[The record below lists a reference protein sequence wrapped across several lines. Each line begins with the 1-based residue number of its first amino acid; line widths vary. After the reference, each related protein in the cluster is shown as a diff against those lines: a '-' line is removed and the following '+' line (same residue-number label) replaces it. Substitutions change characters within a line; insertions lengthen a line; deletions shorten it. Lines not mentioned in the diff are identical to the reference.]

1 MTGVAC
7 HIVNACQNVFFP
19 LSRETTCVMQ
29 ANLLKV
35 SEEGEH
41 SQPMDDRKDHTAEP
55 GLRLSRTKDTRPGE
69 RNVQEMHRPQLGGSL
84 ADTEGQRPAD
94 PSHSLNSYSARFPHS
109 M

>member
-1 MTGVAC
+1 MCDASKLAKGIRGRRA
-7 HIVNACQNVFFP
+7 
-19 LSRETTCVMQ
+19 
-29 ANLLKV
+29 
-35 SEEGEH
+35 
-41 SQPMDDRKDHTAEP
+41 QPMDDRKDHTAEP

-94 PSHSLNSYSARFPHS
+94 PSQSPNSYSARFPHS